1 MKDLTTSRTATG
13 KEPILKIKD
22 PGRTT
27 KGKCTQALGVLQVIQ
42 SFLDK

>member
-13 KEPILKIKD
+13 KEPILKIK
-22 PGRTT
+22 
-27 KGKCTQALGVLQVIQ
+27 GKCTQALGVLQVIQ